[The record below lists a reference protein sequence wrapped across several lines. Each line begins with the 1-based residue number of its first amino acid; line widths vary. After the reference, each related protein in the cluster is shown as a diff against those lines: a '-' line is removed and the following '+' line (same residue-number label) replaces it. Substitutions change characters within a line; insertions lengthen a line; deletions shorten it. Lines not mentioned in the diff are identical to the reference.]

1 MTDSFQIQGRTVTL
15 PVDVRRARTWAAQF
29 LLEASAVQQLMPPGL
44 SVTKVAGRAMCIIP
58 VARYEDGDLDAYNE
72 VGVAFLARATGR
84 KGVGVYI
91 HHLPV
96 TQGFTLEAGRT
107 IWGFPKFMADID
119 IVEHPGGARILL
131 ASDNEE
137 ILQLDVRRGWVSIPS
152 RAIPTYTYMDGV
164 LRETPWTTSGRARAR
179 LGGGRLELGSHPI
192 AKELRALGLPKKAFA
207 VQTVPEMRAT
217 FGASTVIN

>member
-1 MTDSFQIQGRTVTL
+1 MSSFQIQGRTVTL
-15 PVDVRRARTWAAQF
+15 PVEVRRARTWAAQF
-29 LLEASAVQQLMPPGL
+29 LIDAAAAQQLMPPGL
-44 SVTKVAGRAMCIIP
+44 TVAKVAGRAMAIIP
-58 VARYEDGDLDAYNE
+58 VARYEDGDLDEYNE
-72 VGVAFLARATGR
+72 VGVAFLARAAGR
-84 KGVGVYI
+84 KGVGVYV

-131 ASDNEE
+131 SSDNEE
-137 ILQLDVRRGWVSIPS
+137 ILQLDVRRGWVSVPS
-152 RAIPTYTYMDGV
+152 RAIPTYTYMDGL
-164 LRETPWTTSGRARAR
+164 LRETPWTTSGKARAR

-217 FGASTVIN
+217 FGSSTVIN

>member
-1 MTDSFQIQGRTVTL
+1 VTESFEIQGRTVTV
-15 PVDVRRARTWAAQF
+15 PVEVRRARTWAAQF
-29 LLEASAVQQLMPPGL
+29 LVEADGAQLLMPPGL
-44 SVTKVAGRAMCIIP
+44 VVARFGGRAMCIIP

-72 VGVAFLARATGR
+72 IGVAFLARAAGR
-84 KGVGVYI
+84 KGIGVYI

-137 ILQLDVRRGWVSIPS
+137 ILQLDVRRGWVSVPS

-207 VQTVPEMRAT
+207 VQTVPVMRAR
-217 FGASTVIN
+217 FGASTIIS

>member
-1 MTDSFQIQGRTVTL
+1 MSSFQIQGRTVTL
-15 PVDVRRARTWAAQF
+15 PVEVRRAQTWAAQF
-29 LLEASAVQQLMPPGL
+29 LLEASAVEQLMPPGL
-44 SVTKVAGRAMCIIP
+44 TVAKVAGRAMAIIP

-72 VGVAFLARATGR
+72 VGVAFLARAIGR

-137 ILQLDVRRGWVSIPS
+137 ILQLDVRRGWISIPS

-164 LRETPWTTSGRARAR
+164 LRETPWKTSGKARVR

-217 FGASTVIN
+217 FGASTIIN

>member
-1 MTDSFQIQGRTVTL
+1 MKSYDIQGRTITL
-15 PVDVRRARTWAAQF
+15 PVEVRRARTWAAQF
-29 LLEASAVQQLMPPGL
+29 LIEASAAQQLMPPGL
-44 SVTKVAGRAMCIIP
+44 SVAKVAGRAMAIIP

-72 VGVAFLARATGR
+72 VGVAFLARAAGR

-131 ASDNEE
+131 SSDNEE
-137 ILQLDVRRGWVSIPS
+137 ILQLDVRRGWVSVPS

-164 LRETPWTTSGRARAR
+164 LRETPWKTSGKARAR
-179 LGGGRLELGSHPI
+179 LGGGRLELGTHPI

-207 VQTVPEMRAT
+207 VQTMPEMRAS

>member
-1 MTDSFQIQGRTVTL
+1 MTESFQIQGRTITL
-15 PVDVRRARTWAAQF
+15 PVEVRRARTWAAQF
-29 LLEASAVQQLMPPGL
+29 LIEASTAQQLMPPGL
-44 SVTKVAGRAMCIIP
+44 TVAKVAGRAMAIIP
-58 VARYEDGDLDAYNE
+58 VARYEDGDLDQYNE
-72 VGVAFLARATGR
+72 VGVAFLARAIGR

-131 ASDNEE
+131 SSDNEE
-137 ILQLDVRRGWVSIPS
+137 ILQLDVRRGWVSVPS

-164 LRETPWTTSGRARAR
+164 LRETPWKTSGKARAR
-179 LGGGRLELGSHPI
+179 LGGGRLELGTHPI
-192 AKELRALGLPKKAFA
+192 AKELRALGLPKKAVA
-207 VQTVPEMRAT
+207 VQTVPVMRAT
-217 FGASTVIN
+217 FGASTIIN

>member
-1 MTDSFQIQGRTVTL
+1 MKSYDIQGRTITL
-15 PVDVRRARTWAAQF
+15 PVEVRRARTWAAQF
-29 LLEASAVQQLMPPGL
+29 LIEASAAQQLMPPGL
-44 SVTKVAGRAMCIIP
+44 SVAKVAGRAMAIIP

-72 VGVAFLARATGR
+72 VGVAFLARAAGR

-107 IWGFPKFMADID
+107 IWGFPKFMSDID

-131 ASDNEE
+131 SSDNEE
-137 ILQLDVRRGWVSIPS
+137 ILQLDVRRGWVSVPS

-164 LRETPWTTSGRARAR
+164 LRETPWKTSGKARAR
-179 LGGGRLELGSHPI
+179 LGGGRLELGTHPI

-207 VQTVPEMRAT
+207 VQTMPEMRAS

>member
-1 MTDSFQIQGRTVTL
+1 VTDSFQIQGRTVTL
-15 PVDVRRARTWAAQF
+15 PVEVRRARTWAAQF
-29 LLEASAVQQLMPPGL
+29 LLEASAVEQLMPPGL
-44 SVTKVAGRAMCIIP
+44 SVAKVAGRAMAIIP

-72 VGVAFLARATGR
+72 VGVAFLARAAGR
-84 KGVGVYI
+84 RGIGVYI

-131 ASDNEE
+131 SSDNEE
-137 ILQLDVRRGWVSIPS
+137 ILQLDVRRGWVSMPS
-152 RAIPTYTYMDGV
+152 RAIPTYTYLDGV
-164 LRETPWTTSGRARAR
+164 LRETKWTTSGKARAR

-207 VQTVPEMRAT
+207 VQTVPEMRAS
-217 FGASTVIN
+217 FGPSTVIN

>member
-1 MTDSFQIQGRTVTL
+1 VTDSFQIQGRTVTL
-15 PVDVRRARTWAAQF
+15 PVEVRRARTWAAQF
-29 LLEASAVQQLMPPGL
+29 LVDPSAAALLMPPGL
-44 SVTKVAGRAMCIIP
+44 TLARLGGKAMAIIP
-58 VARYEDGDLDAYNE
+58 VARYEDGDLDQYNE
-72 VGVAFLARATGR
+72 VGVAFLARAIGR
-84 KGVGVYI
+84 KGLGVYI

-96 TQGFTLEAGRT
+96 TQQFTLDAGRT

-164 LRETPWTTSGRARAR
+164 LRETRWTTSGRARAR

-207 VQTVPEMRAT
+207 VQTVPEMRAI